1 MNKPWIEKYRPNS
14 LIDIHGQKKVVEAL
28 KSMIDNGNLPN
39 LIFHGQAG
47 TGKTSMIQ
55 VLAKYIYQDYF
66 DYMVIELNASDDRG
80 INVVRNEIKDFVEK
94 KNLFK
99 IGLKLV
105 ILDEVDAMTIEAQY
119 ALRYIMDKFSKSTR
133 FCLICNYYHKII
145 EPIKSRSCVFRFLP
159 LSLSETKKIIN
170 YIALKE
176 NIKISSKIIDTI
188 YKLSNG
194 DVRRAINILQSISL
208 KKNKITE
215 NLVLTIS
222 GNPST
227 KVLNNIIELLT
238 NKDILFKECYKKI
251 KKIIDKEGFSLTNLI
266 NQIGNYLLENNIMF
280 ELLPKLS
287 ELEFQVNQS
296 TFSQIYIFGLI
307 SFFKN

>member
-1 MNKPWIEKYRPNS
+1 MNKPWIEKYRPSN
-14 LIDIHGQKKVVEAL
+14 LIEIQGQTKVIETL

-55 VLAKYIYQDYF
+55 VLAKYIYQDYY
-66 DYMVIELNASDDRG
+66 DKMVIELNASDDRG
-80 INVVRNEIKDFVEK
+80 INVVRDEIKDFVEK

-99 IGLKLV
+99 TGLKLV
-105 ILDEVDAMTIEAQY
+105 ILDEVDSMTIEAQY

-159 LSLSETKKIIN
+159 LSFDETNKII
-170 YIALKE
+170 IKICQEE
-176 NIKISSKIIDTI
+176 NIKITSKVIKII

-194 DVRRAINILQSISL
+194 DVRRAINLLQSISL
-208 KKNKITE
+208 KESKITE
-215 NLVLTIS
+215 DLVLSIS
-222 GNPST
+222 GNPSNKT
-227 KVLNNIIELLT
+227 LIKIIELLV
-238 NKDILFKECYKKI
+238 NEEISFKDCYKNL

-266 NQIGNYLLENNIMF
+266 NQIGNYLLENKLMLDI
-280 ELLPKLS
+280 LPKLS

-296 TFSQIYIFGLI
+296 TFSQIYLFGLI
-307 SFFKN
+307 SFFKK